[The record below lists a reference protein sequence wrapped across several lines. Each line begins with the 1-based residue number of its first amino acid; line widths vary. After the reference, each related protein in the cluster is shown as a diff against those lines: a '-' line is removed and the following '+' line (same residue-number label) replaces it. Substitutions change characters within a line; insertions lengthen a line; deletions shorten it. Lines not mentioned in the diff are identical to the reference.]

1 MSRLVCAL
9 FIICLCTVS
18 CWARFSVSPVVVEA
32 VNVQAGDSF
41 QILFRQGSEETIT
54 VQLSLAQFARDQ
66 RGGIVFL
73 EDEASVQ
80 RAREIL
86 KLMED
91 NFPLGPNQQKII
103 EVEVEQGDFS
113 DFSGVL
119 FVKSDQPGIPVRF
132 AVLFLL
138 SSRSMRAGLP

>member
-1 MSRLVCAL
+1 M
-9 FIICLCTVS
+9 
-18 CWARFSVSPVVVEA
+18 
-32 VNVQAGDSF
+32 
-41 QILFRQGSEETIT
+41 
-54 VQLSLAQFARDQ
+54 
-66 RGGIVFL
+66 

-86 KLMED
+86 KVMED
-91 NFPLGPNQQKII
+91 NFPLGPPNQQKII

>member
-1 MSRLVCAL
+1 MISGE
-9 FIICLCTVS
+9 VS
-18 CWARFSVSPVVVEA
+18 F
-32 VNVQAGDSF
+32 
-41 QILFRQGSEETIT
+41 
-54 VQLSLAQFARDQ
+54 
-66 RGGIVFL
+66 FL

-86 KLMED
+86 KVMED
-91 NFPLGPNQQKII
+91 NFPLGPPNQQKII

-113 DFSGVL
+113 DFSGGVL